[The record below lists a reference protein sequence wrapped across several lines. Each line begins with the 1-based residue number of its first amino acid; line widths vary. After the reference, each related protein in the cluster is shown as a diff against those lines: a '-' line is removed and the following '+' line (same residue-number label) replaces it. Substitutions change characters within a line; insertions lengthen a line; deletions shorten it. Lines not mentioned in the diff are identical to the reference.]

1 MKKHNQI
8 DIVPGIIIAM
18 ILFKFFLFFFFF
30 TKICLLL
37 PGTQV
42 GKTPPRLLGA

>member
-30 TKICLLL
+30 YQNLFAITWYT
-37 PGTQV
+37 GGQDSS
-42 GKTPPRLLGA
+42 